1 MISEKL
7 AELINKIKSYINV
20 FWYRLSEAIYITK
33 NQYRLR
39 LLHCYNSHDNQIIA
53 VIQVVIKRVKTKF
66 SIRYLASNAKILR
79 DIHPVNA
86 CKIAFLA
93 NLENEIPFDD
103 IPDYMK
109 ISSIPYSIIKQNP
122 TLKIKS
128 QYFCTKD
135 NKTQFTI
142 SNPIG
147 DIENTLSAD
156 ELSKNPSLLYGLGSQ
171 EAARVGISASNDFIK
186 NLAHAGELKIQT
198 KSNQATN
205 FIFYHILCVCYVTL
219 VLSGMSI
226 VRRMFPFHIP
236 FTDLIVPFGG
246 GILFFPVI
254 FCIQDI
260 TTEVYG
266 FSAARQMVILSIL
279 SILFF
284 ILYSQ
289 LVIHLPTMPG
299 LVYQDNVSF
308 SVVFDTQPRQF
319 IALLVSLFTGSL
331 INDFFISKSKVIL
344 AGQYLW
350 ARLLGSTMIGEAV
363 LQIVGGVIGFSD
375 KLDFR
380 TELLPNMLLA
390 YGYKMLWCCATIP
403 LIYMITNYLK
413 KKEGI
418 DIYDYDIDY
427 NPFKF
432 KMSSR
437 G

>member
-1 MISEKL
+1 MISERL
-7 AELINKIKSYINV
+7 VELINKVKSLINI

-39 LLHCYNSHDNQIIA
+39 LLHCYNSHENQIVA
-53 VIQVVIKRVKTKF
+53 VIQVVIKRVKAKF

-86 CKIAFLA
+86 CKIAFIA
-93 NLENEIPFDD
+93 NLENEIAFDD
-103 IPDYMK
+103 IPEYMK
-109 ISSIPYSIIKQNP
+109 ISSIPFSIIKQAP
-122 TLKIKS
+122 TLSIKS

-142 SNPIG
+142 SNSIG
-147 DIENTLSAD
+147 NIENTLSA
-156 ELSKNPSLLYGLGSQ
+156 ETLSKNPSLLYGLGSQ
-171 EAARVGISASNDFIK
+171 EAARVGISASNDF
-186 NLAHAGELKIQT
+186 LK
-198 KSNQATN
+198 SFSQANDLKALGRHNRVIN

-219 VLSGMSI
+219 VISGMSI
-226 VRRMFPFHIP
+226 VRRMFPFHVP

-246 GILFFPVI
+246 GILFFPII

-266 FSAARQMVILSIL
+266 FAAARQMVILSIFC
-279 SILFF
+279 ILFF

-299 LVYQDNVSF
+299 SVYQDNASF

-319 IALLVSLFTGSL
+319 VALLVSLFTGSL

-375 KLDFR
+375 KLDFK
-380 TELLPNMLLA
+380 TQLLPNMLFA
-390 YGYKMLWCCATIP
+390 YGYKMLWCGATIP
-403 LIYMITNYLK
+403 LIYIITNYLK

-432 KMSSR
+432 KIS
-437 G
+437 